1 MAHTLNADCCWVQLI
16 DLGSDKLPLM
26 ACLGFTQE
34 MKREMALM
42 DPGHIFSHEIIGL
55 GHKIILPSLNRN
67 GRYNIPVFKKAG
79 FRSLIAVPIMTYRIY
94 GILGLAY
101 RARMRF
107 SDEFA
112 QLVSVIGNLVGMSL
126 NKSML
131 SKQPAQ
137 KKRQPELRPLTP
149 AESDEKIPDNQDA
162 TVESQKIEDTGRE
175 YQNKMEKHT
184 AGFQVHDQDMRRF
197 SRSHK

>member
-1 MAHTLNADCCWVQLI
+1 LI
-16 DLGSDKLPLM
+16 DLGNDKLPLV
-26 ACLGFTQE
+26 ASLGFTPE

-42 DPGHIFSHEIIGL
+42 EPGHIFNHEIIGL
-55 GHKIILPSLNRN
+55 GHKIIVPSLNRN

-101 RARMRF
+101 RARMKF

-112 QLVSVIGNLVGMSL
+112 QLVSVIGSLIGMSL

-137 KKRQPELRPLTP
+137 KKRQPELRPPTP
-149 AESDEKIPDNQDA
+149 TESGEKIPDNQDT
-162 TVESQKIEDTGRE
+162 TVESQKTEDTGRE
-175 YQNKMEKHT
+175 HRTRIAKHGT
-184 AGFQVHDQDMRRF
+184 GFQVHDQDMRRF
-197 SRSHK
+197 NRSHK

>member
-1 MAHTLNADCCWVQLI
+1 LI
-16 DLGSDKLPLM
+16 DLGNDKLPLM
-26 ACLGFTQE
+26 ASLGFTPE

-42 DPGHIFSHEIIGL
+42 DPEHTFSHEIIGL

-112 QLVSVIGNLVGMSL
+112 QLVSVIGSLVGMSL

-149 AESDEKIPDNQDA
+149 AKSNEKIPDNQDK
-162 TVESQKIEDTGRE
+162 TIESKKIEDTGRE
-175 YQNKMEKHT
+175 YQNKTEKHT
-184 AGFQVHDQDMRRF
+184 ADFQVHDQNMRRF
-197 SRSHK
+197 NRSHK

>member
-1 MAHTLNADCCWVQLI
+1 MI
-16 DLGSDKLPLM
+16 DSGNDKLPL
-26 ACLGFTQE
+26 AASLGFTPE

-42 DPGHIFSHEIIGL
+42 DPEHIFNHEIIGL
-55 GHKIILPSLNRN
+55 GHKIIVPSLNRN

-112 QLVSVIGNLVGMSL
+112 QLVSVIGSLIGMSL
-126 NKSML
+126 NKSLL

-149 AESDEKIPDNQDA
+149 TESDEKIPDNQDT
-162 TVESQKIEDTGRE
+162 TVESEKTEDTGRE
-175 YQNKMEKHT
+175 YQNKTEKHT

-197 SRSHK
+197 NRSHK